1 VSQGVAQVGQ
11 AAVLGL
17 QKKGERFVD
26 AAGNVYEVLADATGA
41 ATNFVMDKTGT
52 IFDVTK
58 MAGGFLLD
66 QALGIPGDLIKGMG
80 ETKDEIRE
88 IASDSLEA
96 AQALR
101 QFAKS
106 SRPTL
111 PPIKEMLHPKAWGQA
126 AMKSGMKMSG
136 AMTDLTGQLEGFI
149 EEYDEKYCSPAAFT
163 PSKKKPGFFK
173 MPSFFFK
180 VGLGDCVVG
189 KAYSNTTHKAPI
201 ELNCTKP
208 FLSYGHVRGKWT
220 SKHHT
225 APSFKSKECKITKE
239 HGEGDEIVL
248 YTFDKPEIPS
258 LDSITKAVSDTLGS
272 AVNGLSAA
280 SQDLSSQVGNFLG
293 GLDEKKS
300 SLTEIV
306 KSYEGLPQPE
316 F

>member
-1 VSQGVAQVGQ
+1 VGQGVAQVGQ

-41 ATNFVMDKTGT
+41 ATNFVMDKAGT

-66 QALGIPGDLIKGMG
+66 QALGLPGDVMKGIG
-80 ETKDEIRE
+80 ETKDEIRG
-88 IASDSLEA
+88 IASDTLET

-101 QFAKS
+101 QFAKD
-106 SRPTL
+106 SRPSL

-126 AMKSGMKMSG
+126 AVKSGMKMSG
-136 AMTDLTGQLEGFI
+136 AMTDLTGQLEGVI
-149 EEYDEKYCSPAAFT
+149 EEYDDEYCTPAAFT

-173 MPSFFFK
+173 MPGFFFK
-180 VGLGDCVVG
+180 VGLGNCVVG
-189 KAYSNTTHKAPI
+189 KTYSNTTHKPPI
-201 ELNCTKP
+201 ELSCTKP
-208 FLSYGHVRGKWT
+208 FLSYGHVKGKWT

-225 APSFKSKECKITKE
+225 APSFKSKECKIKKE
-239 HGEGDEIVL
+239 HGEGEQLVL
-248 YTFDKPEIPS
+248 YTFDKAEIPS
-258 LDSITKAVSDTLGS
+258 LDTITKAVTDTLGS

-280 SQDLSSQVGNFLG
+280 SKDVASQVGEFLG
-293 GLDEKKS
+293 GLEEKKS
-300 SLTEIV
+300 SLTDIV